1 MTGSNRALIINVCSA
16 SYATNGNRNIFYWRN
31 GLSLYMQTWDA
42 EEMVQFIKARI
53 NQTLAKSIKEEYY
66 GGVLVIQNK
75 IKI

>member
-1 MTGSNRALIINVCSA
+1 
-16 SYATNGNRNIFYWRN
+16 
-31 GLSLYMQTWDA
+31 MQTWDA

-53 NQTLAKSIKEEYY
+53 NQKLAKSIKEEYY